1 MLLSLDKNQITMGRF
16 TFITTTLV
24 GCLLSAEM
32 ATAQTE
38 VPPYVFSKEKTSVAE
53 VQPTPF
59 KSLKPIR
66 ELPNPL
72 LSRVSGQPVNSIY
85 EWENRR
91 EEIIS
96 DLEEYEIGEKPSVA
110 PENIQAMMSG
120 DTLKV
125 EVTVNGQH
133 LLLTSTIH
141 YPETGHAP
149 YPLMIGTS
157 MISLPMELIEK
168 KGIATMTFHE
178 AQVNDYSQWRQHHE
192 RGEHNF
198 DRLYPHLKDN
208 GAYSQWAWGFSRLI
222 DGLQQLGEEK
232 TRIDL
237 SHIGV
242 TGCSY
247 AGKMALFCGALDERV
262 ALVITQE
269 PGGGGAAAWRVSHQV
284 DSVECLEKTD
294 YHWFKESM
302 KERFSDD
309 NVYLLPHDHHSLCAL
324 VCPRALLMLGNPD
337 YKWLAD
343 PSAQVSMNAAIEV
356 WRKFG
361 IEDRVGYSI
370 IGGHPHCRLP
380 ENQYPVVEAYIDKFL
395 LGKQGVN
402 TVYRETSLP

>member
-1 MLLSLDKNQITMGRF
+1 MVKQQPFGSLQSGSLYPSHHLLRQGHKRQEKLRKGSEPTENKYTYLKTLRGSALLLSLDKNQITMGRF

-66 ELPNPL
+66 ELPSPL

-141 YPETGHAP
+141 
-149 YPLMIGTS
+149 
-157 MISLPMELIEK
+157 
-168 KGIATMTFHE
+168 
-178 AQVNDYSQWRQHHE
+178 
-192 RGEHNF
+192 
-198 DRLYPHLKDN
+198 
-208 GAYSQWAWGFSRLI
+208 
-222 DGLQQLGEEK
+222 
-232 TRIDL
+232 
-237 SHIGV
+237 
-242 TGCSY
+242 
-247 AGKMALFCGALDERV
+247 
-262 ALVITQE
+262 
-269 PGGGGAAAWRVSHQV
+269 
-284 DSVECLEKTD
+284 
-294 YHWFKESM
+294 
-302 KERFSDD
+302 
-309 NVYLLPHDHHSLCAL
+309 
-324 VCPRALLMLGNPD
+324 
-337 YKWLAD
+337 
-343 PSAQVSMNAAIEV
+343 
-356 WRKFG
+356 
-361 IEDRVGYSI
+361 
-370 IGGHPHCRLP
+370 
-380 ENQYPVVEAYIDKFL
+380 
-395 LGKQGVN
+395 
-402 TVYRETSLP
+402 

>member
-1 MLLSLDKNQITMGRF
+1 MSHSIFHSTLLSI
-16 TFITTTLV
+16 
-24 GCLLSAEM
+24 CLLTPNVASAQD
-32 ATAQTE
+32 A
-38 VPPYVFSKEKTSVAE
+38 VPPFVFNKEETSVVDAIS
-53 VQPTPF
+53 TPF
-59 KSLKPIR
+59 TALKPNKSLPD
-66 ELPNPL
+66 PL
-72 LSRVSGQPVNSIY
+72 IARGTGQQVNNIF

-91 EEIIS
+91 DEIIA
-96 DLEEYEIGEKPSVA
+96 DIEEYEIGEKPAVK
-110 PENIQAMMSG
+110 PEDIKASMSG
-120 DTLKV
+120 DTLLV
-125 EVTVNGQH
+125 DVTVNGQH
-133 LLLTSTIH
+133 LLLKSTIR
-141 YPETGHAP
+141 YPENGHAP

-198 DRLYPHLKDN
+198 DRLYPHLKEN

-222 DGLQQLGEEK
+222 DGLQQLGEEN

-262 ALVITQE
+262 ALTIAQE
-269 PGGGGAAAWRVSHQV
+269 PGGGGAAAWRVSHEM
-284 DSVECLEKTD
+284 DSVECLDKTD

-302 KERFSDD
+302 KERFAEDK
-309 NVYLLPHDHHSLCAL
+309 VYLLPHDHHSLCAL

-337 YKWLAD
+337 YTWLAD
-343 PSAQVSMNAAIEV
+343 PSAQVSMIAAINV
-356 WRKFG
+356 WKKFG

-380 ENQYPVVEAYIDKFL
+380 ENQYPVVEAFIDKFL
-395 LGKQGVN
+395 LGKQDVN
-402 TVYRETSLP
+402 TIYRESSLP